1 MTLPTRQT
9 VYYLPGRGGQLHTG
23 LGQGL
28 LDRGCDVTGR
38 SLVGAFGSLSFADQV
53 DTVANDL
60 QQQFAHSDALV
71 VANSFGAYLFLQA
84 QTTMPRFQGRVLLFS
99 PIVGLAESPKTQ
111 QIFVPPRSESLQA
124 TVAAGLF
131 PAPRQCEI
139 HVGAEDW
146 QSGPEQVIALG
157 QHAGITVNVVPGR
170 GHALGKDYVGG
181 VLHRWLLFEGPC

>member
-1 MTLPTRQT
+1 
-9 VYYLPGRGGQLHTG
+9 
-23 LGQGL
+23 
-28 LDRGCDVTGR
+28 
-38 SLVGAFGSLSFADQV
+38 
-53 DTVANDL
+53 
-60 QQQFAHSDALV
+60 
-71 VANSFGAYLFLQA
+71 
-84 QTTMPRFQGRVLLFS
+84 
-99 PIVGLAESPKTQ
+99 VGLAESPETQ

-170 GHALGKDYVGG
+170 GHTLGKDYVGG
-181 VLHRWLLFEGPC
+181 VLHRWLLFEGPG